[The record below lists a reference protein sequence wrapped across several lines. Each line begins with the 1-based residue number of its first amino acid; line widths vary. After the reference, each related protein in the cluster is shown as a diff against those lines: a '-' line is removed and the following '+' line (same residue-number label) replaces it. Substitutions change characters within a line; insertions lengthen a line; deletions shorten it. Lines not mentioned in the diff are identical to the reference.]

1 METLP
6 TDYRMNPIIQ
16 GVTEKDD
23 YEALPVP
30 VKAGY
35 SRKQFLWLS
44 DQEKATL
51 VQRET
56 EPEFCE

>member
-1 METLP
+1 
-6 TDYRMNPIIQ
+6 MNSVIQ
-16 GVTEKDD
+16 AVTEKDD